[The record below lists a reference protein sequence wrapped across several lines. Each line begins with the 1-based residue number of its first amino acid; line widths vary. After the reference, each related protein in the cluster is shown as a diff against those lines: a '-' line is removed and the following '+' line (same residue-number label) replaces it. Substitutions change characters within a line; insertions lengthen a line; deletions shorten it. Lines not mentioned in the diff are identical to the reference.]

1 MKPMKSL
8 TLLTGLF
15 ALLTSC
21 FNGKEKSFE
30 PIENQ
35 VVGDSVATYSV
46 MQEQANCFIVI
57 SKMEQ
62 KLYVCE
68 AVGEDTVRLA
78 EYSVCMGKN
87 LGPKERKGDMKTPE
101 STWDKPFEITEIVDA
116 SNWTH
121 DFGDGRG
128 AILAYGHWFMRLKTG
143 FSGIGIHGST
153 NNESSVPGRASEGC
167 IRLNDNDL
175 DVLKEQYAF
184 KGMKVVIKR
193 EEEGL
198 QPFELKYY

>member
-1 MKPMKSL
+1 
-8 TLLTGLF
+8 
-15 ALLTSC
+15 
-21 FNGKEKSFE
+21 
-30 PIENQ
+30 
-35 VVGDSVATYSV
+35 

-78 EYSVCMGKN
+78 EYPVCMGKN

-116 SNWTH
+116 SKWTH

-128 AILAYGHWFMRLKTG
+128 QILAYGNWFMRLKTG

-175 DVLKEQYAF
+175 DTLKEQYAF
-184 KGMKVVIKR
+184 VGMKVVIKR

-198 QPFELKYY
+198 RPFELKYY

>member
-1 MKPMKSL
+1 MKTI
-8 TLLTGLF
+8 TLLVGLVS
-15 ALLTSC
+15 LLTSC
-21 FNGKEKSFE
+21 FNSQDNSIEQ
-30 PIENQ
+30 IENQ
-35 VVGDSVATYSV
+35 SVEDTVAAYSE

-78 EYSVCMGKN
+78 EYPVCMGKN

-116 SNWTH
+116 SKWTH

-128 AILAYGHWFMRLKTG
+128 QILAYGNWFMRLKTG

-175 DVLKEQYAF
+175 DTLKERYAF
-184 KGMKVVIKR
+184 VGMKVVIKR

>member
-1 MKPMKSL
+1 MKIM
-8 TLLTGLF
+8 TLLVGVIS
-15 ALLTSC
+15 LLTAC
-21 FNGKEKSFE
+21 FNGKGNAVEQT
-30 PIENQ
+30 ENQ
-35 VVGDSVATYSV
+35 FVEDTVATYSV

-68 AVGEDTVRLA
+68 ALEDDTVRLV
-78 EYSVCMGKN
+78 EYPVCMGKN

-101 STWDKPFEITEIVDA
+101 STWDKPFEITEIVNA

-153 NNESSVPGRASEGC
+153 NNENSVPGRASEGC

-184 KGMKVVIKR
+184 KGMKVVITR

-198 QPFELKYY
+198 KPFELKYY

>member
-1 MKPMKSL
+1 MKIL
-8 TLLTGLF
+8 TLLAGVI

-21 FNGKEKSFE
+21 FNGRGEVTEQTTES
-30 PIENQ
+30 Q
-35 VVGDSVATYSV
+35 RMDTVAAYSEI
-46 MQEQANCFIVI
+46 QDKANTFIVI
-57 SKMEQ
+57 SKQEL

-68 AVGEDTVRLA
+68 ALEDDTVRIV
-78 EYSVCMGKN
+78 EFPVCLSRN
-87 LGPKERKGDMKTPE
+87 LGQKERKGDMKTPE
-101 STWDKPFEITEIVDA
+101 STWDKPFEITEIVKS

-128 AILAYGHWFMRLKTG
+128 AILSYGNWFMRLKTG

-153 NNESSVPGRASEGC
+153 NNESTVPGRDSEGC

-184 KGMKVVIKR
+184 KGMKVVIKH
-193 EEEGL
+193 EDEGL
-198 QPFELKYY
+198 KPFEEKYY

>member
-8 TLLTGLF
+8 TLLAGLF

-78 EYSVCMGKN
+78 EYPVCMGKN

>member
-1 MKPMKSL
+1 MKIL
-8 TLLTGLF
+8 TLLAGVI

-21 FNGKEKSFE
+21 FNGRGEAKEQTTES
-30 PIENQ
+30 PR
-35 VVGDSVATYSV
+35 VDTVAAYSEI
-46 MQEQANCFIVI
+46 QDKANTFIVI
-57 SKMEQ
+57 SKQEL

-68 AVGEDTVRLA
+68 ALEDDTVRIA
-78 EYSVCMGKN
+78 EFPVCLSRN
-87 LGPKERKGDMKTPE
+87 LGQKERKGDMKTPE
-101 STWDKPFEITEIVDA
+101 STWDKPFEITEIVKS

-128 AILAYGHWFMRLKTG
+128 AILSYGNWFMRLKTG

-153 NNESSVPGRASEGC
+153 NNESTVPGRDSEGC

-184 KGMKVVIKR
+184 KGMKVVIKH
-193 EEEGL
+193 EDEGL
-198 QPFELKYY
+198 KPFEEKYY

>member
-1 MKPMKSL
+1 MKIL
-8 TLLTGLF
+8 TLLAGVI

-21 FNGKEKSFE
+21 FNGRGEVTEQTTES
-30 PIENQ
+30 Q
-35 VVGDSVATYSV
+35 RMDTVAAYSEI
-46 MQEQANCFIVI
+46 QDKANTFIVI
-57 SKMEQ
+57 SKQEL

-68 AVGEDTVRLA
+68 ALEDDTVRIA
-78 EYSVCMGKN
+78 EFPVCLSRN
-87 LGPKERKGDMKTPE
+87 LGQKERKGDMKTPE
-101 STWDKPFEITEIVDA
+101 STWDKPFEITEIVKS

-128 AILAYGHWFMRLKTG
+128 AIMSYGNWFMRLKTG

-153 NNESSVPGRASEGC
+153 NNESTVPGRDSEGC

-184 KGMKVVIKR
+184 KGMKVVIKH
-193 EEEGL
+193 EDEGL
-198 QPFELKYY
+198 KPFEEKYY

>member
-1 MKPMKSL
+1 MKIL
-8 TLLTGLF
+8 TLLAGVI

-21 FNGKEKSFE
+21 FNGREEVTEQTTES
-30 PIENQ
+30 Q
-35 VVGDSVATYSV
+35 RMDTVAAYSEI
-46 MQEQANCFIVI
+46 QDKANTFIVI
-57 SKMEQ
+57 SKQEL

-68 AVGEDTVRLA
+68 ALEDDTVRIV
-78 EYSVCMGKN
+78 EFPVCLSRN
-87 LGPKERKGDMKTPE
+87 LGQKERKGDMKTPE
-101 STWDKPFEITEIVDA
+101 STWDKPFEITEIVKS

-128 AILAYGHWFMRLKTG
+128 AILSYGNWFMRLKTG

-153 NNESSVPGRASEGC
+153 NNESTVPGRDSEGC

-184 KGMKVVIKR
+184 KGMKVVIKH
-193 EEEGL
+193 EDEGL
-198 QPFELKYY
+198 KPFEEKYY

>member
-1 MKPMKSL
+1 MKIL
-8 TLLTGLF
+8 TLLAGVI

-21 FNGKEKSFE
+21 FNGRGEVTEQTTES
-30 PIENQ
+30 Q
-35 VVGDSVATYSV
+35 RMDTVAAYSEI
-46 MQEQANCFIVI
+46 QDKANTFIVI
-57 SKMEQ
+57 SKQEL

-68 AVGEDTVRLA
+68 ALEDDTVRIV
-78 EYSVCMGKN
+78 EFPVCLSRN
-87 LGPKERKGDMKTPE
+87 LGQKERKGDMKTPE
-101 STWDKPFEITEIVDA
+101 STWDKPFEITEIVKS

-128 AILAYGHWFMRLKTG
+128 AILSYGNWFMRLKTG

-153 NNESSVPGRASEGC
+153 NNESTMPGRDSEGC

-184 KGMKVVIKR
+184 KGMKVVIKH
-193 EEEGL
+193 EGEGL
-198 QPFELKYY
+198 KPFEEKYY

>member
-1 MKPMKSL
+1 MKIM
-8 TLLTGLF
+8 TLLVGVIS
-15 ALLTSC
+15 LLTAC
-21 FNGKEKSFE
+21 FNGKGNAVEQT
-30 PIENQ
+30 ENQ
-35 VVGDSVATYSV
+35 FVEDTVATYSV

-68 AVGEDTVRLA
+68 ALEDDTVRLV
-78 EYSVCMGKN
+78 EYPVCMGKN

-101 STWDKPFEITEIVDA
+101 STWDKPFEITEIVNA

-153 NNESSVPGRASEGC
+153 NNENSVPGRASEGC

-198 QPFELKYY
+198 KPFELKYY

>member
-1 MKPMKSL
+1 M
-8 TLLTGLF
+8 TLLVGLIS
-15 ALLTSC
+15 LLTAC
-21 FNGKEKSFE
+21 FNGKGNAAEQT
-30 PIENQ
+30 ENQ
-35 VVGDSVATYSV
+35 FVEDTVATYSL
-46 MQEQANCFIVI
+46 MQEQANCFIGI

-68 AVGEDTVRLA
+68 ALEDDTVRLV
-78 EYSVCMGKN
+78 EYPVCMGKN

-101 STWDKPFEITEIVDA
+101 STWDKPFEITEIVNA

-153 NNESSVPGRASEGC
+153 NNENSVPGRASEGC

-175 DVLKEQYAF
+175 NVLKEQYAF

>member
-1 MKPMKSL
+1 M
-8 TLLTGLF
+8 TLLVGVIS
-15 ALLTSC
+15 LLTAC
-21 FNGKEKSFE
+21 FNGKGNAVEQT
-30 PIENQ
+30 ENQ
-35 VVGDSVATYSV
+35 FVEDTVATYSV

-68 AVGEDTVRLA
+68 ALEDDTVRLV
-78 EYSVCMGKN
+78 EYPVCMGKN

-101 STWDKPFEITEIVDA
+101 STWDKPFEITEIVNA

-153 NNESSVPGRASEGC
+153 NNENSVPGRASEGC

-198 QPFELKYY
+198 KPFELKYY